1 MSTGGT
7 PEAARQA
14 RGALE
19 KQAEALRIAL
29 RDADRLSSE
38 QRATLENQARSRDY
52 RGVAKTAALI
62 AQEAKVAQANAEA
75 LDKTMAELGKGKAH
89 GIRGS

>member
-1 MSTGGT
+1 MTTGAT
-7 PEAARQA
+7 QEEARR

-29 RDADRLSSE
+29 RDADRASSE
-38 QRATLENQARSRDY
+38 QRATLENQARGRDY

-62 AQEAKVAQANAEA
+62 AQHALIAQANAEA
-75 LDKTMAELGKGKAH
+75 LDKAMAELGKG
-89 GIRGS
+89 